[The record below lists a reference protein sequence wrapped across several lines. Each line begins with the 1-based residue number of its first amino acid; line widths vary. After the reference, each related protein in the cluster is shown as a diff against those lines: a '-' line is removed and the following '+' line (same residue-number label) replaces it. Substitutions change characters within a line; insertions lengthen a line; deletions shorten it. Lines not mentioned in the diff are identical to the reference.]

1 MNSVLRRKGGD
12 GFETFTRPEP
22 GLETHYLNPSVIP
35 RTNLSKSGSGMIHD
49 DWLFRDQAGATSSV

>member
-12 GFETFTRPEP
+12 GFESFTRPEP

-35 RTNLSKSGSGMIHD
+35 GTDLSISRSRMIRN
-49 DWLFRDQAGATSSV
+49 DWLFRGQAGATSSV